1 MTYIHDIIAQGEHL
15 KRSKKVSKYNRIWE
29 IEINSNWVSQR
40 QFNEMNVFEWA
51 PKDLVFYM
59 ALVIDNKR
67 IILKI
72 YFFGQQTEIQ

>member
-67 IILKI
+67 IIYKI

>member
-67 IILKI
+67 IIFKI

>member
-29 IEINSNWVSQR
+29 IEINSNWVSER

-67 IILKI
+67 IIFKI